1 MAALKAETRVPGTGD
16 GAPSMECMKISM
28 KGDARTAPPK
38 PRVAVKRRTP
48 DIYQAML
55 NLDAAVSGSG
65 LERSLLELV
74 RVRAS
79 QINGCAFC
87 LDMHTIDARAAGE
100 TEQRLY
106 TLSAWRETPFFTE
119 RERAALELTEAVTL
133 IAGNGVSNEV
143 YARAAESFSEEE
155 LAKLIWAITVI
166 NAWNRIGV
174 ATHME
179 PGHYR
184 PHTG

>member
-1 MAALKAETRVPGTGD
+1 MKTSTRD
-16 GAPSMECMKISM
+16 GAKV
-28 KGDARTAPPK
+28 APHA

-55 NLDAAVSGSG
+55 QLDATVSGSG

-119 RERAALELTEAVTL
+119 RERVALELTEAVTL
-133 IAGNGVSNEV
+133 IAEDGLSDEL
-143 YARAAESFSEEE
+143 YARAGEQFSEEE
-155 LAKLIWAITVI
+155 LGKLIWAVTVI

-174 ATHME
+174 ATRME

-184 PHTG
+184 PHGQ